1 MSSINIFKRS
11 VIGLVVLGFASLSH
25 AGTFTGVFLGA
36 EGLDLQARNG
46 DLDYVTVSPDLT
58 VANPAFD
65 VVNISPKYH
74 WGWRVF
80 GGITFCG
87 DEDVTLSWMRY
98 RHSVTSEIVD
108 PTTSAQLRWLPFS
121 LYEDIAAKVSFDLD
135 EAYAVYGHTFNS
147 AYWSLRLAGGVEWAR
162 LNSNL
167 GDIAFCLPC
176 ETNFGYTA
184 TDTTRGWGPR
194 GELDL
199 TYHMPFGLGVFAKT
213 NAALLIGSRDIAL
226 NTANIEFGSLPS
238 VYFSNRHVVVP
249 KVGMKLG
256 VGYAYTFGVAGG
268 EGAAPMT
275 TTLAVTAGWE
285 VDTYIH
291 AIERPVGA
299 FNTADNEETKV
310 SNFTVQGLFLGV
322 KVGADWV

>member
-1 MSSINIFKRS
+1 MSITIFKRS
-11 VIGLVVLGFASLSH
+11 VISLAVLGFASLSH

-36 EGLDLQARNG
+36 EGLDLQVRNG
-46 DLDYVTVSPDLT
+46 DLDYVTVFPDVT
-58 VANPAFD
+58 VPNPSFD
-65 VVNISPKYH
+65 VFNLSPKYH

-87 DEDVTLSWMRY
+87 DEDVTVSWLRY
-98 RHSVTSEIVD
+98 RHSITDSIAD
-108 PTTSAQLRWLPFS
+108 PTTAAQLRWLDTS
-121 LYEDIAAKVSFDLD
+121 VYTGINGKVTFDLD

-147 AYWSLRLAGGVEWAR
+147 SYWSLRLAGGVEWAR

-167 GDIAFCLPC
+167 GDFAFCVPC
-176 ETNFGYTA
+176 VANFGYTA

-194 GELDL
+194 GEMDL

-226 NTANIEFGSLPS
+226 DTSNLDLGAFPN

-256 VGYAYTFGVAGG
+256 VGYTYVFGATGG

-275 TTLAVTAGWE
+275 TSLSVCAGWE

-291 AIERPVGA
+291 AIERPLGA
-299 FNTADNEETKV
+299 FSPNNNLETKT
-310 SNFTVQGLFLGV
+310 SNFSTQGLFLGV